1 MLAATVVVA
10 ITAVLV
16 LLGLYT
22 LQPNE
27 AAIIQLFGAYRGTT
41 RTPGLRATNPFYTR
55 KKLSLRARNL
65 NGERLKVNDKRG
77 NPIEIAAVVVWR
89 VDDTAKAFF
98 DVDSYENY
106 VKLQAEAAV
115 RHLASSFAYDD
126 ADRTMPDTAEPT
138 LLASATTVTRALV
151 TELEERF
158 EKAGVIV
165 EEARITHLAYAPEIA
180 QVMLRRQQAEAI
192 IAARTKIVHGAVSMV
207 QMALNELSERRVVEL
222 DDERRGGDGEQ
233 LVDGAVRRI
242 GGAARSQH
250 RHAVRLR
257 AAHADDAPMTG
268 KKAFLLRLDPA
279 VWDGL
284 ERLARAELRSVNA
297 EIEYLLRDALAQRG
311 IKPKSTPAARRTT
324 DSAAA
329 SDPLHALEAQEQERV
344 DREHAEDREPD
355 SRSSSRAP
363 ACA

>member
-1 MLAATVVVA
+1 MGMAMAGAAKDIHQEQPVRTYSGFVALAIGIALLVLAGWLANDIFANVRARVPSGFAMLATTVAVA

-222 DDERRGGDGEQ
+222 DDERR
-233 LVDGAVRRI
+233 
-242 GGAARSQH
+242 AAMVSNLLTVLCAESEVQP
-250 RHAVRLR
+250 VVN
-257 AAHADDAPMTG
+257 TG
-268 KKAFLLRLDPA
+268 TLYA
-279 VWDGL
+279 
-284 ERLARAELRSVNA
+284 
-297 EIEYLLRDALAQRG
+297 
-311 IKPKSTPAARRTT
+311 
-324 DSAAA
+324 
-329 SDPLHALEAQEQERV
+329 
-344 DREHAEDREPD
+344 
-355 SRSSSRAP
+355 
-363 ACA
+363 